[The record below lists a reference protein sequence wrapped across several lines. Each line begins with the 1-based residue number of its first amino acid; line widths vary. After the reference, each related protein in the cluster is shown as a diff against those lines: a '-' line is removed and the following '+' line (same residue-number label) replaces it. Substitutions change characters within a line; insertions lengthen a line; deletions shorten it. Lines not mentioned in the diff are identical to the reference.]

1 MMEHRLRI
9 PVPNDMQA
17 GVFAAALPV
26 TKAEAASQFGTLT
39 ASGWHTATV
48 PMRLF
53 ITDDAGR
60 FSRRARADGARKQ

>member
-17 GVFAAALPV
+17 SVNAAALLV
-26 TKAEAASQFGTLT
+26 MKAEAASQFGTLA

-60 FSRRARADGARKQ
+60 FARRACAGGARKQ